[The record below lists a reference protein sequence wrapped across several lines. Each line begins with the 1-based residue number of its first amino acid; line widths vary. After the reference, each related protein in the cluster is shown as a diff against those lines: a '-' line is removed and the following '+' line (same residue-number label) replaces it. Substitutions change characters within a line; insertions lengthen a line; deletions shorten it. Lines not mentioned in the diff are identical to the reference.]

1 MNHTE
6 TGTGTGT
13 GTEAGTGTGTG
24 AGTEADAHPPLTWP
38 GEAEELR
45 GKLAA
50 AARGEAFLLHAG
62 SGIPPGAVPRAEHIT
77 RQLTLLAQGTVV
89 LSYALGVPVVPVAE
103 IHAPPAEGRTG
114 SAQAPDV
121 HRASAMALNL
131 IRASGGDARPEVSW
145 AHERNRA
152 FVASSPERARYE
164 PLTVRIGSALSFL
177 HACGGRP
184 AVLPPPAVS
193 RAALADDSAPPPPRV
208 PGGDRWDPVGH
219 MVWLHPSSAGDCHG
233 PAAGAAA
240 RISNPVGVVVEPGT
254 THDAVLALIDRLDP
268 ERSAGRLTFLTRF
281 GADRITDL
289 LPELV
294 QKVAATEA
302 EVVWACDPWHRNRR
316 DPAGVLAEAG
326 AFAALHRTLGT
337 HAGGLHLPPYD
348 GLSLYDGLPPRDGA
362 AGRPGAL
369 DLVFALA
376 THPSARAARDGRTV

>member
-6 TGTGTGT
+6 TGTGT
-13 GTEAGTGTGTG
+13 EPDA
-24 AGTEADAHPPLTWP
+24 AHPPLTWP
-38 GEAEELR
+38 GEAEELC

-62 SGIPPGAVPRAEHIT
+62 SGTPPGAVPRAEHIT
-77 RQLTLLAQGTVV
+77 RQLTVLAQGTVV

-114 SAQAPDV
+114 PARLPDV
-121 HRASAMALNL
+121 HRASAMTLNL
-131 IRASGGDARPEVSW
+131 VRAFGSEVRPEVSW
-145 AHERNRA
+145 AHELNRA
-152 FVASSPERARYE
+152 FVANSPERARYE
-164 PLTVRIGSALSFL
+164 PLTGGIGSALSFL

-184 AVLPPPAVS
+184 ALLPRPAVS
-193 RAALADDSAPPPPRV
+193 RTALAGDSAPPPADV

-219 MVWLHPSSAGDCHG
+219 MVWLPHSSVGADHV
-233 PAAGAAA
+233 PAGAVA
-240 RISNPVGVVVEPGT
+240 RVSNPVGVVVEAET

-281 GADRITDL
+281 GADRVTDV

-294 QKVAATEA
+294 QKVASTEA
-302 EVVWACDPWHRNRR
+302 DVVWACDPWHRNRR

-326 AFAALHRTLGT
+326 AFVALHRTLGT
-337 HAGGLHLPPYD
+337 HAGGLHLPPEE
-348 GLSLYDGLPPRDGA
+348 GA
-362 AGRPGAL
+362 DGRPGAL

-376 THPSARAARDGRTV
+376 TAVTDGGSHSPMTATPIAE

>member
-1 MNHTE
+1 MPPWSLRD
-6 TGTGTGT
+6 
-13 GTEAGTGTGTG
+13 GTGTGTG
-24 AGTEADAHPPLTWP
+24 ARTETAAVAAPPLIWP
-38 GEAEELR
+38 GEAEDLR
-45 GKLAA
+45 RKLAV

-62 SGIPPGAVPRAEHIT
+62 SGTPPGAMPRAEHVT
-77 RQLTLLAQGTVV
+77 RQLTVLAQAMVV

-103 IHAPPAEGRTG
+103 IHAPPTERRTG
-114 SAQAPDV
+114 PVRAPDA
-121 HRASAMALNL
+121 HRASAVTLNL
-131 IRASGGDARPEVSW
+131 VRAFGSEVRPEVSW

-164 PLTVRIGSALSFL
+164 PLTSRIDSALSFL
-177 HACGGRP
+177 HACAGRP
-184 AVLPPPAVS
+184 AVLPRPAVS
-193 RAALADDSAPPPPRV
+193 RPALAGDPAPPPADV

-219 MVWLHPSSAGDCHG
+219 MVWLHPSTTGTGRLVPS
-233 PAAGAAA
+233 GAAA
-240 RISNPVGVVVEPGT
+240 QISNPVGVVVEAGT

-294 QKVAATEA
+294 QKVASTEA

-326 AFAALHRTLGT
+326 AFLALHRALGT
-337 HAGGLHLPPYD
+337 HAGGLHLPPH
-348 GLSLYDGLPPRDGA
+348 DGA
-362 AGRPGAL
+362 AVRPGAL

-376 THPSARAARDGRTV
+376 TAATGRNDSPMTVAPVAG